1 MPLPV
6 TPPLSNIKPVT
17 VSFSRG
23 RMLRLALAGSS
34 LAVLILLATPAL
46 ADGSD
51 GSSGTG
57 GRGSD
62 GTPTNSNGAA
72 GGSGSSVY
80 SGGTGGTDGASFSTN
95 QTISSDVTG
104 GAGGAGTTAD
114 SMAPYSG
121 GGGGGGGA
129 GVVSDGADIVINTG
143 VTVSGGNGGNG
154 VGGSSIISSKG
165 GGGGGGAG
173 MGASGASI
181 TNNGTIQGG
190 NGGGGGANGAGGAGI
205 VGSDIAVTNGG
216 TISGGSGTG
225 SSNAITFTGG
235 TNSLTLQTGSTL
247 TGNIG
252 VTGSLTLDQ
261 TVSYTL
267 SSAVTGTGSVTKSGT
282 GTLILS
288 GSNTYSGG
296 TTLSNGTLQIG
307 NGSTT
312 GSITGNITNNA
323 TLAFN
328 RSDDITYADVISGTG
343 SLTKLSTNTLTL
355 SGNNT
360 YTGTTTV
367 SAGTLAINGS
377 ITSALTLQSGATL
390 GGTGTTDDITVQSG
404 GIHAPGNSIGTQTIN
419 GNYVLNSGSILAIE
433 VDDAGNADK
442 VIVNG
447 TVDISGAT
455 LRLNSVSDNN
465 FSGDDSY
472 SYVIIENDG
481 TDAVTGTFASIDN
494 KLAFYE
500 ATSSTT
506 GGTGN
511 DVSLTLSRNAN
522 SFTDIASTANQNAVA
537 SQITNLSGSD
547 GETIRNAILGLSNTE
562 AKRAYEQLSGDVH
575 SSSTAVN
582 GQIAQQASGQIGGRL
597 AALNSNSSE
606 PLVSA
611 STLSPATLAGFASA
625 GPAASD
631 NIATDG
637 DVPLLALGNDAPLQ
651 TGAAIWLQMIGGT
664 GRIDG
669 DDNIDATDYKWTGM
683 IGGYDTRLSEVTT
696 IGLYFGYADGN
707 SRQSDR
713 DATLDAGNYMAGLY
727 GDHDL
732 GDGWR
737 LSGQAGWTRIV
748 TNSRRNLDFGAVD
761 RTATADYTD
770 QAISADMEIAKG
782 FDVARNWRVE
792 PYAGLGMLWNDYA
805 SFTETGAGSA
815 NLSRSANSK
824 LTGTASLGLRV
835 ASMFETGN
843 GQTVIPQFRLGW
855 DRHIGPVS
863 TSTTLAFGSTSSFTV
878 SGSDTDRDT
887 LTGNL
892 GVVLSDQSGWSLYGD
907 YQPTISQTRT
917 EHAFAAGFRI
927 RF

>member
-1 MPLPV
+1 M
-6 TPPLSNIKPVT
+6 
-17 VSFSRG
+17 R
-23 RMLRLALAGSS
+23 RLALAGSS
-34 LAVLILLATPAL
+34 LAVLILLATPVL
-46 ADGSD
+46 ADGGD

-62 GTPTNSNGAA
+62 GTPTNSNGAS
-72 GGSGSSVY
+72 GGSGSSYY
-80 SGGTGGTDGASFSTN
+80 SGGSGGADGASFSTN
-95 QTISSDVTG
+95 QTISADITGSTGADGAYAASNSPLGGSGGGGG
-104 GAGGAGTTAD
+104 GAGIVSDGADLVIDSGVTVSGGSGGDGAGGGITD
-114 SMAPYSG
+114 SH

-129 GVVSDGADIVINTG
+129 GI
-143 VTVSGGNGGNG
+143 
-154 VGGSSIISSKG
+154 
-165 GGGGGGAG
+165 
-173 MGASGASI
+173 GASGAQI
-181 TNNGTIQGG
+181 TNNGIIQGG

-205 VGSDIAVTNGG
+205 VGSDIDVTNNG
-216 TISGGSGTG
+216 TISGGSGAGT
-225 SSNAITFTGG
+225 SNSITFSGG

-247 TGNIG
+247 TGDI
-252 VTGSLTLDQ
+252 VASGSLTLDQ
-261 TVSYTL
+261 SANYTL
-267 SSAVTGTGSVTKSGT
+267 PSDISGSAALTKSGT
-282 GTLILS
+282 GTLTLT
-288 GSNTYSGG
+288 GDFDHSGG
-296 TTLSNGTLQIG
+296 TTLSDGTLQIG
-307 NGSTT
+307 DGGTT
-312 GSITGNITNNA
+312 GAIDDDITNNA
-323 TLAFN
+323 ALTFN

-343 SLTKLSTNTLTL
+343 SLTKSGSGKLTL
-355 SGNNT
+355 SGTNT

-377 ITSALTLQSGATL
+377 IVSALTLQNGATL

-522 SFTDIASTANQNAVA
+522 SFTDIASTGNQNAVA

-547 GETIRNAILGLSNTE
+547 GETIRNAILGLANTE

-611 STLSPATLAGFASA
+611 STLSPATLAGFAPA

-637 DVPLLALGNDAPLQ
+637 DVPLLALGNNAPLQ
-651 TGAAIWLQMIGGT
+651 TGSAIWLQMIGGT

-707 SRQSDR
+707 SRQSKR

-732 GDGWR
+732 GDDWR
-737 LSGQAGWTRIV
+737 LSGQAGWTRIK
-748 TNSRRNLDFGAVD
+748 TDSRRNLDFGAID